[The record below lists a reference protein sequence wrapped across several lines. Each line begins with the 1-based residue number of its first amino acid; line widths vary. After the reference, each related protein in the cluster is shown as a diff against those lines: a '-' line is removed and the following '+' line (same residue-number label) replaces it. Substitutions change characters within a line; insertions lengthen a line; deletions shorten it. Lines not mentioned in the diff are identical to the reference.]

1 MRNGRDER
9 NGKGS
14 DGTGRHHSSL
24 GSFRHSRSSYI
35 RPVLKHHFTIPA
47 LPHPVHSCHRHPTGR
62 LRRGDTGGERG
73 EGGVN
78 RKVNGVGGRLFPL
91 VIKSLSKSRGSYRFG
106 SSRLTVA
113 SSPHL
118 IRSYPHVSSPGS
130 FGSRLAR
137 APFTYPSP
145 TVHRRSRP
153 LRGEVNGRGKGG
165 GTGTGVT
172 M

>member
-1 MRNGRDER
+1 MNGRARFRVAKGR
-9 NGKGS
+9 NRKGS

-118 IRSYPHVSSPGS
+118 IRSYPHVSSPHRSCHSATLRS
-130 FGSRLAR
+130 FTL
-137 APFTYPSP
+137 
-145 TVHRRSRP
+145 
-153 LRGEVNGRGKGG
+153 LR
-165 GTGTGVT
+165 
-172 M
+172 